1 MVLASAGG
9 NAQTTWVQLG
19 SELLAER
26 ERSILEIER
35 SWWLT
40 HRSKEEA
47 IRVELGIAPS
57 TYYRLLHDLIDR
69 DDALAYDPLVVLR
82 ARRARSA
89 RRRARYQGK
98 TVSSPP
104 N

>member
-1 MVLASAGG
+1 M
-9 NAQTTWVQLG
+9 QLG
-19 SELLAER
+19 SGSLAER
-26 ERSILEIER
+26 ERSILEVER
-35 SWWLT
+35 AWWLT

-47 IRVELGIAPS
+47 IRAELGIAPS
-57 TYYRLLHDLIDR
+57 TYYRLLHDVIDR
-69 DDALAYDPLVVLR
+69 PEAFRHDPLVVLR

-104 N
+104 H